1 MKYSLITVLFIAFT
15 ACQGSGKTDRVL
27 KYFDSKTWV
36 ESLIADLKAAEP
48 LVEKTWVYDGKEET
62 KEVREIDWEK
72 ELKLFLDAD
81 LNKSSFVMSYDS
93 VKEEYRTVYLLK
105 PEENLPVK
113 EFSVA
118 FDSTTLTPISISC
131 RKQSENYFFSTGSQI
146 SLSAQ
151 NGKLSV
157 YEIRSVQR
165 LLWFK
170 PDSSVVSGRIL
181 R

>member
-1 MKYSLITVLFIAFT
+1 MKFRLIFIALLLSG
-15 ACQGSGKTDRVL
+15 CQNSTGTDRVL

-36 ESLIADLKAAEP
+36 ENLITDLKATQP
-48 LVEKTWVYDGKEET
+48 PVEKTWTYDHQVEQ

-81 LNKSSFVMSYDS
+81 LNKSSFIMSYDS

-105 PEENLPVK
+105 PGEKLPVK

-118 FDSTTLTPISISC
+118 FDSSHAPVTISC
-131 RKQSENYFFSTGSQI
+131 IRQSENYFFSTGSEI
-146 SLSAQ
+146 SLFAEA
-151 NGKLSV
+151 GKLSA

-170 PDSSVVSGRIL
+170 PDSSVVSGRVIY
-181 R
+181 